1 MPSLPA
7 VHPLAPRFAQAITG
21 VLCLEAVVFGTP
33 LAVVVALVLVL
44 LSLAGPRWSPVAW
57 LFRRIAPP
65 PGELE
70 PAAPVRFSQVLAAI
84 FLTLALA
91 LLALGLDVAGWV
103 VVGHGLRDR
112 ADLGDQRLLHR
123 LRGLPRSCWP
133 PAAAVRATSAPTSG
147 STGAG
152 PWLVVLT
159 APGCARC
166 EPVARALQSAAG
178 EREVVR
184 VNLAEHPRAAAL
196 PVRSV
201 PAAMVVG
208 ADGRLRVA
216 RAGRLGVTRVRP
228 GARRALSFRR
238 RPGRR
243 RAARVA
249 GARGHGSI
257 LHRPRH
263 GRNPG
268 PCPEPFPLRG
278 QST

>member
-33 LAVVVALVLVL
+33 VAVIVALVLVL

-70 PAAPVRFSQVLAAI
+70 PAAPVRFSQSLAAI
-84 FLTLALA
+84 FLTVALG
-91 LLALGLDVAGWV
+91 LLALGFEVAGWV
-103 VVGHGLRDR
+103 VVGMVSAIALISAVSGFCIGCEVYRLLLASRRGGEGDVR
-112 ADLGDQRLLHR
+112 ADLGL
-123 LRGLPRSCWP
+123 
-133 PAAAVRATSAPTSG
+133 
-147 STGAG
+147 TGAG

-216 RAGRLGVTRVRP
+216 RAGRLGSPEFDQVL
-228 GARRALSFRR
+228 AAL
-238 RPGRR
+238 
-243 RAARVA
+243 
-249 GARGHGSI
+249 
-257 LHRPRH
+257 
-263 GRNPG
+263 
-268 PCPEPFPLRG
+268 
-278 QST
+278 